1 MMWLADAQNPQLSLF
16 AHPYSSTAAT
26 ASCSQSSRDA
36 WRILAVADIIMHEQV
51 TREVVPVTCRVVAGG
66 ALLRVVGVVHA
77 AVQEVERLLAEHR
90 AADADE
96 RLAPRHQLLQYL
108 LVAVLIQ
115 NALRLL
121 ADG

>member
-1 MMWLADAQNPQLSLF
+1 
-16 AHPYSSTAAT
+16 
-26 ASCSQSSRDA
+26 
-36 WRILAVADIIMHEQV
+36 MHEQV
-51 TREVVPVTCRVVAGG
+51 TSEVVPVTRRVVAGG

-77 AVQEVERLLAEHR
+77 AVQEVERLLAEHC

-96 RLAPRHQLLQYL
+96 RLSPRDQLLQYL